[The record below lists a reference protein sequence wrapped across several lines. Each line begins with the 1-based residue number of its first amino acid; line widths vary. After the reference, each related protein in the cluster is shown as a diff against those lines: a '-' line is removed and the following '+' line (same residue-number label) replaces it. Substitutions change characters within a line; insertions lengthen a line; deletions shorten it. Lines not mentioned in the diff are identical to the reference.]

1 MVGPMRR
8 EAILQAALLVGVL
21 LAAVYITAGFIGWIV
36 DVGDGDNSDLA
47 FWLVFMIGGGVLLL
61 AGLFVVSRWSTL
73 SIVLAALGAIAG
85 AIALFWTIVV
95 PLAALGFIVLAIVAR
110 RQPAT

>member
-1 MVGPMRR
+1 MRR
-8 EAILQAALLVGVL
+8 EVILQAALLVGVL

-36 DVGDGDNSDLA
+36 DVGDNSDLA

-85 AIALFWTIVV
+85 AVALFWTIVV

>member
-1 MVGPMRR
+1 MRR

-36 DVGDGDNSDLA
+36 DVGDNSDLA

-85 AIALFWTIVV
+85 AVALFWTIVV
-95 PLAALGFIVLAIVAR
+95 PLGALGFIVLAIVAR

>member
-47 FWLVFMIGGGVLLL
+47 FGWC
-61 AGLFVVSRWSTL
+61 S
-73 SIVLAALGAIAG
+73 
-85 AIALFWTIVV
+85 
-95 PLAALGFIVLAIVAR
+95 
-110 RQPAT
+110 